1 MNRADTSIQ
10 SIGSQPDLSFGSF
23 ASGFSTPARNPR
35 VASGSTAASSAPVST
50 PSPPTAAQFARRRF
64 DDPTPKRR
72 GADDA
77 NDADPDVLDTPGQER
92 RWVDVDG
99 TPAPKRGKGAAG
111 KGSVNLTLRDQEKVR
126 VSMPPARVHRRNG
139 RRRCAP
145 SCVPCAGTAGC
156 EAPHGVS
163 SKHAS
168 YLPWPCLMTSTAHRQ
183 PQEGELQH

>member
-10 SIGSQPDLSFGSF
+10 SIGSQPDLSLGSF

-35 VASGSTAASSAPVST
+35 VASGSTAASSAPVAT

-77 NDADPDVLDTPGQER
+77 DETDADVLDTPGQER
-92 RWVDVDG
+92 KWADVDG
-99 TPAPKRGKGAAG
+99 TPGPDRTKRGKGAAG

-126 VSMPPARVHRRNG
+126 VPMPLARVHKRNG
-139 RRRCAP
+139 R
-145 SCVPCAGTAGC
+145 
-156 EAPHGVS
+156 
-163 SKHAS
+163 
-168 YLPWPCLMTSTAHRQ
+168 
-183 PQEGELQH
+183 